1 LLIASV
7 WTAAR
12 TAIGNLSLR
21 RQGASAHSSSEV
33 SVFTLSVEHQQHARE
48 LGATWVGEAD
58 GTPLAQLDRAII
70 LAPAGWLVP
79 LALGHLRP
87 NDTVCVNAIHASP
100 IPQMPYSLLWKERT
114 VTTVANTT
122 RRDAREFME
131 IAAEVGVE
139 TQVQPFT
146 LQAANDVLQRLKH
159 SRINGSAVLVVRES

>member
-1 LLIASV
+1 
-7 WTAAR
+7 
-12 TAIGNLSLR
+12 
-21 RQGASAHSSSEV
+21 
-33 SVFTLSVEHQQHARE
+33 
-48 LGATWVGEAD
+48 
-58 GTPLAQLDRAII
+58 
-70 LAPAGWLVP
+70 
-79 LALGHLRP
+79 
-87 NDTVCVNAIHASP
+87 
-100 IPQMPYSLLWKERT
+100 MPYSLLWKERT